1 MVVKQLNSSYFWSPV
16 EKTDFSIGVVIPVTH
31 VNEVLNTLQ
40 IPKGKDGFSLTSS
53 THHRPAILL
62 LSPKDSPS
70 LKARYQLIVSC
81 DGVCVCVGGGAGL
94 PRLVLI
100 VHCHKR
106 MFASID
112 SGYSFKYHRI
122 DLDPPQHPCL
132 HFGNIV
138 TSGEYN

>member
-1 MVVKQLNSSYFWSPV
+1 MLVKQLNSSYFWSPV

-81 DGVCVCVGGGAGL
+81 DGVCVCGGVCVWGRVATPGANRSL
-94 PRLVLI
+94 
-100 VHCHKR
+100 
-106 MFASID
+106 S
-112 SGYSFKYHRI
+112 
-122 DLDPPQHPCL
+122 
-132 HFGNIV
+132 
-138 TSGEYN
+138 

>member
-62 LSPKDSPS
+62 LSPKDSPR

-81 DGVCVCVGGGAGL
+81 DGGWGGGAGL
-94 PRLVLI
+94 PRLVLM

-132 HFGNIV
+132 HFGKTV

>member
-81 DGVCVCVGGGAGL
+81 DGVCWGGGGGVGL
-94 PRLVLI
+94 PRLVLM
-100 VHCHKR
+100 VYWHKR